1 MNGVPGVKITSPVGT
16 IGMRLRLITD
26 TGSIM
31 VQQHYRPAR
40 EVILRYGQRTSL
52 RLEHEFWHALRF
64 VALAQQMSMAE
75 LIRTV
80 EAQPRPEPQSFA
92 SALRCYVIRTLL
104 ALVSDQQ

>member
-26 TGSIM
+26 PGSIM

-52 RLEHEFWHALRF
+52 RLEHEFWRALRLI
-64 VALAQQMSMAE
+64 AITRGTSMAE
-75 LIRTV
+75 LIRTI
-80 EAQPRPEPQSFA
+80 EAEPRPAP
-92 SALRCYVIRTLL
+92 IP
-104 ALVSDQQ
+104 